1 MSQIIFKE
9 VKKKLGDFELN
20 IPHLEIMEG
29 YITGFVG
36 ENGAG
41 KTTTMKLILDMLIP
55 DSGTI
60 EIDGKSVQ
68 ENSAEIKKEIGYVG
82 DPTGFPEETQLKNI
96 KRMYAP
102 FYENWD
108 DKLFEKY
115 VKRFGLKMDLK
126 YKDLSTGQK
135 KQFALVMA
143 LAHKPRLILLDEP
156 TSGLDP
162 VVRQDM
168 LDVLMEHMQ
177 DEKVSVFYSTHITSD
192 LERAGD
198 YLVYIKQGKII
209 FNKPLDE
216 VLENYCLVRGA
227 KELFTKEIKKE
238 LLGIRTSK
246 FGVEALV
253 ESRELAEELF
263 GKEVVMG
270 RPNIED
276 IMVFL
281 SNKGGES
288 HDSTN
293 Y

>member
-1 MSQIIFKE
+1 MSRIVFNQVRKR
-9 VKKKLGDFELN
+9 LGEFELN

-41 KTTTMKLILDMLIP
+41 KTTTMKLMLDMIIA

-60 EIDGKSVQ
+60 EIDGKSIR

-82 DPTGFPEETQLKNI
+82 DPTGFPEESKLKNI

-102 FYENWD
+102 FYEKWD
-108 DKLFEKY
+108 DKLFESY
-115 VKRFGLKMDLK
+115 VQRFGLKMDLK

-143 LAHKPRLILLDEP
+143 LSHKPRLILLDEP

-168 LDVLMEHMQ
+168 LDVIMEHMQ

-198 YLVYIKQGKII
+198 YLVYIKEGNII

-216 VLENYCLVRGA
+216 LLENYCLVSGP
-227 KELFTKEIKKE
+227 KELFTKEIRND
-238 LLGIRTSK
+238 LLGCRSSK
-246 FGVEALV
+246 FGAEALV
-253 ESRELAEELF
+253 QSRKVAEEIF
-263 GKEVVMG
+263 GQEVAYSK
-270 RPNIED
+270 PNIED
-276 IMVFL
+276 IMLFL
-281 SNKGGES
+281 SSKGGEKQW
-288 HDSTN
+288 
-293 Y
+293 

>member
-1 MSQIIFKE
+1 MSKIVLDHI
-9 VKKKLGDFELN
+9 KKRLGDFELN
-20 IPHLEIMEG
+20 IPHLEIMDG

-60 EIDGKSVQ
+60 EIDGKNVK
-68 ENSAEIKKEIGYVG
+68 ENSTEIKKEIGYVG
-82 DPTGFPEETQLKNI
+82 DPTGFPEESKLKNI

-102 FYENWD
+102 FYEKWD
-108 DKLFEKY
+108 DKLFERY
-115 VKRFGLKMDLK
+115 VQRFGLKMDLK

-143 LAHKPRLILLDEP
+143 LSHKPRLILLDEP

-198 YLVYIKQGKII
+198 YLVYIKEGKII

-216 VLENYCLVRGA
+216 LLENYCLVRGR
-227 KELFTKEIKKE
+227 KELFGEEIRKE
-238 LLGIRTSK
+238 LLGLRTSK

-253 ESRELAEELF
+253 ESRKLAEELF
-263 GKEVVMG
+263 GEEVVMSK
-270 RPNIED
+270 PNIED

-281 SNKGGES
+281 SNRGGQR
-288 HDSTN
+288 HDRTN
-293 Y
+293 C

>member
-1 MSQIIFKE
+1 MSKIVFNQ

-20 IPHLEIMEG
+20 IPHLEIKEG
-29 YITGFVG
+29 YITGFIG

-60 EIDGKSVQ
+60 EIDGKNIKEKGV
-68 ENSAEIKKEIGYVG
+68 EIKKEIGYVG
-82 DPTGFPEETQLKNI
+82 DPTGFPEESQLKNI

-102 FYENWD
+102 FYESWD
-108 DKLFEKY
+108 NKLFEKY
-115 VKRFGLKMDLK
+115 VQRFDLKMDLK

-143 LAHKPRLILLDEP
+143 LAHKPRLLLLDEP

-162 VVRQDM
+162 VVRQDI

-198 YLVYIKQGKII
+198 YLVYIKEGKII
-209 FNKPLDE
+209 FSKPLDE
-216 VLENYCLVRGA
+216 LLENYCLVRGP
-227 KELFTKEIKKE
+227 KELFGEEIKQE
-238 LLGIRTSK
+238 LLGLRTSK

-253 ESRELAEELF
+253 ESRKLAAELF
-263 GKEVVMG
+263 GEEVIISK
-270 RPNIED
+270 PTIED

-281 SNKGGES
+281 SNKGGKK
-288 HDSTN
+288 DALAN
-293 Y
+293 G